1 MFVHTVY
8 FWLRRDLSAA
18 ELQRFSQSLDSL
30 KSIPAT
36 GGTYTGRPASTAR
49 PVIDRTY
56 DFALTCLFKDQ
67 AEHDAYQVH
76 PTHLAFVE
84 GCRELWMRVL
94 VYDAE

>member
-8 FWLRRDLSAA
+8 FWLRRDLDAAQLQCFSAGL
-18 ELQRFSQSLDSL
+18 ESL
-30 KSIPAT
+30 KTIPST
-36 GGTYTGRPASTAR
+36 GGSFTGRPASTAR

-67 AEHDAYQVH
+67 AEHDVYQVH
-76 PTHLAFVE
+76 PTHLAFLE
-84 GCRELWMRVL
+84 NCRDLWIRVL